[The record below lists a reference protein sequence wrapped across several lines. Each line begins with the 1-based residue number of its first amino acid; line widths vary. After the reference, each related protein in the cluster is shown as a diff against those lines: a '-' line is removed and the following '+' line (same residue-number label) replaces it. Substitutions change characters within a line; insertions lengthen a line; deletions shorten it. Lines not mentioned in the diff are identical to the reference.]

1 MKKSAILTI
10 LLVIVLALGLGGV
23 WRAFGRGMGLSYENA
38 DKYTAGNAVID
49 GAVKNLDVHWTS
61 GDVTIAYHDEDTV
74 ELTETSKKPLSESDQ
89 LRWWLDGD
97 TLRVQ
102 FRKPGLRLGWSL
114 DKQLT
119 LTLPKGAKLGTAA
132 IELTSGDMHIPEI
145 EANTLALESTS
156 GDVEVVQTGSAEEVS
171 LNSTSGNIVATLSD
185 AAKVTA
191 DTTSGNVILTQNGA
205 VDALRAESTSGSVSA
220 TLERMGEGA
229 FESTSGD
236 VDVSIAEAGA
246 AKLSSTSGDIRVAV
260 GAFEDLSVDTTS
272 GSVTAELPA
281 EPGFAGEVSSTSGSV
296 DSAIALE
303 KDGKTYRCGDGSAH
317 LKIHTTSGDIHLQ

>member
-1 MKKSAILTI
+1 MNKTAILTI
-10 LLVIVLALGLGGV
+10 LLVIVLAAGLGGA
-23 WRAFGRGMGLSYENA
+23 WRAVGGGLGLSYENA
-38 DKYTAGNAVID
+38 DKYAVGNAVID
-49 GAVKNLDVHWTS
+49 GAVKHLDVHWTS
-61 GDVTIAYHDEDTV
+61 GDVTIAYHDGDTV
-74 ELTETSKKPLSESDQ
+74 ELAETSKKPLSESDQ

-102 FRKPGLRLGWSL
+102 FRKHGLRLGWSL

-145 EANTLALESTS
+145 EASTLALETTS
-156 GDVEVVQTGSAEEVS
+156 GDIEVVQTGSADEVT
-171 LNSTSGNIVATLSD
+171 LYSTSGDIVATLGD

-191 DTTSGNVILTQNGA
+191 DTTSGKVILAQNGA
-205 VDALRAESTSGSVSA
+205 ADALRAQSTSGSVSA
-220 TLERMGEGA
+220 TLGRVGEGA

-236 VDVSIAEAGA
+236 IDVSIAEAGA

-260 GAFEDLSVDTTS
+260 EAFEDLSVDTTS
-272 GSVTAELPA
+272 GSVTASLPV
-281 EPGFAGEVSSTSGSV
+281 EPGFAGEVSTTSGSV

-303 KDGKTYRCGDGSAH
+303 KDGNTYRCGDGSAR
-317 LKIHTTSGDIHLQ
+317 LRIHTTSGDVHLQ

>member
-10 LLVIVLALGLGGV
+10 LLVIVLAVGLGGT
-23 WRAFGRGMGLSYENA
+23 WRAFGRGLGLSYENA
-38 DKYTAGNAVID
+38 DKYSVGDAVID

-61 GDVTIAYHDEDTV
+61 GDVTIAYHDGDTV
-74 ELTETSKKPLSESDQ
+74 ELTETSKKPLSESDR

-132 IELTSGDMHIPEI
+132 IELTSGDMRIPSI
-145 EANTLALESTS
+145 EASAIALESTS
-156 GDVEVVQTGSAEEVS
+156 GDIEVAQAGSADEVS
-171 LNSTSGNIVATLSD
+171 LNSTSGNIVATLFD

-191 DTTSGNVILTQNGA
+191 DTTSGNIILTQTGA
-205 VDALRAESTSGSVSA
+205 TDALCAQSTSGSVSA
-220 TLERMGEGA
+220 TLERVGESA
-229 FESTSGD
+229 FESTSGN
-236 VDVSIAEAGA
+236 VEVSITEAGT

-303 KDGKTYRCGDGSAH
+303 KDGRTYRCGDGSARVQ
-317 LKIHTTSGDIHLQ
+317 IHTTSGDISLQ